1 MPEFGRFPRN
11 FVKDGLGRRR
21 TRSAAVGVPQ
31 PRIRDGPRRPRPY
44 RVLSTEP
51 RSPPLCRVRIQ
62 RRCVDRTGPDGP
74 DRDGQCS
81 PRRRASRCGDGPDRR
96 CPSLP
101 GRGRRTDCAAQALN
115 AFLAGSGADSGPRS
129 RLADGVSHTRS
140 RDRERFLRTA
150 HACDLCRARIG
161 APLLPGNP
169 WALPPFPRTA
179 RARAERTGP
188 LDPPSPPSPSPAH
201 QRTRP

>member
-1 MPEFGRFPRN
+1 MGWVVGARGLRPSVFHSRAFETGPGVSDRIVCFRPSPGRS
-11 FVKDGLGRRR
+11 
-21 TRSAAVGVPQ
+21 RS
-31 PRIRDGPRRPRPY
+31 
-44 RVLSTEP
+44 
-51 RSPPLCRVRIQ
+51 CRVRIQ
-62 RRCVDRTGPDGP
+62 RRCVDRTGP

-81 PRRRASRCGDGPDRR
+81 PRRRASRCGDAPDRR

-129 RLADGVSHTRS
+129 RLADGVSHTLS

-150 HACDLCRARIG
+150 HACDLCRARVG

-179 RARAERTGP
+179 RARAERTGS
-188 LDPPSPPSPSPAH
+188 LDPPSPPAPSPAH